1 VATLSQTIPALP
13 VRDAAAAVDFYRDR
27 LSFEVL
33 HHDGGFAVMARDE
46 AVLHLWEAGDET
58 WRERDSIERP
68 VQSGAESF
76 IAGTASCRIVVSD
89 VDELFAE
96 LAAQDV
102 LHPVSAGG
110 PDDTDFGSREF
121 AAVDLDGNL
130 ITFFLWRSEA

>member
-1 VATLSQTIPALP
+1 MPFFTSGKRATKAGAAPSSASARCARAPSRSSPA
-13 VRDAAAAVDFYRDR
+13 RRAAA
-27 LSFEVL
+27 S
-33 HHDGGFAVMARDE
+33 
-46 AVLHLWEAGDET
+46 
-58 WRERDSIERP
+58 S
-68 VQSGAESF
+68 S
-76 IAGTASCRIVVSD
+76 SD